1 MFFKGITKNYKV
13 VEVMEYKFE
22 FDITKDLI

>member
-1 MFFKGITKNYKV
+1 MFFKGITKNYNV

-22 FDITKDLI
+22 FDIRKDLI